1 MTMNFAINSAS
12 ENKKYLISPQ
22 KNTVQSAVPKISK
35 EVKDKKA
42 CNQNTFFIGLGA
54 LGVIASAGIVIRN
67 RNLKRVSSDFTEK
80 TANLKGFIRKAYLA
94 KKAEIL
100 KNHNAVSVNQDGINQ
115 YSDLKNKASIAI
127 KERLKNLQKDD
138 EWMNLRKLRKNLL
151 KTIEREKFGE
161 TCDIASKKIEMINNV
176 LICKLYPEEEQA
188 FKNNTLMD
196 VSDAVDIINKTFT
209 KFEDFDNEYLS
220 RQKYE
225 FDFNLDDKF
234 FFTNSKLTLKDL
246 FPEEVNQ
253 YQTSKEK
260 IQELK
265 FEPKKILHEKLKA
278 LAQEFRAREDV
289 KNFKIS
295 NAENQQ
301 TDPAVA

>member
-161 TCDIASKKIEMINNV
+161 TCDVASKKIEMINNV

-253 YQTSKEK
+253 YQISKEK

>member
-1 MTMNFAINSAS
+1 MNFAINSAS

-22 KNTVQSAVPKISK
+22 KNTVQSAVPEISK
-35 EVKDKKA
+35 GAKDKKA
-42 CNQNTFFIGLGA
+42 DKPNTVFIGLGA
-54 LGVIASAGIVIRN
+54 LGVIALAGVVIQN
-67 RNLKRVSSDFTEK
+67 RNLKNVQSSNVTDK
-80 TANLKGFIRKAYLA
+80 AANLKGVIRKAYMA
-94 KKAEIL
+94 RKAEIL
-100 KNHNAVSVNQDGINQ
+100 KNHNAVSVNQDEINKC
-115 YSDLKNKASIAI
+115 SDFKNKASIAI
-127 KERLKNLQKDD
+127 KERLKNLQKDND
-138 EWMNLRKLRKNLL
+138 WMELRKLRKNLL
-151 KTIEREKFGE
+151 KTIEREKSDE
-161 TCDIASKKIEMINNV
+161 TCAIASKKIEMINNV

-196 VSDAVDIINKTFT
+196 VSDAVGIINKTFT
-209 KFEDFDNEYLS
+209 KLKDFDNEYLS

-225 FDFNLDDKF
+225 FDFNLDNKF

-260 IQELK
+260 IQEIK
-265 FEPKKILHEKLKA
+265 NEPKKILHENLKA

-295 NAENQQ
+295 NFENQQ